1 MVNRGGGEQA
11 LQQAKWVMRQLKNMC
26 VEFDMM
32 RQITDWANPH
42 VSSENRAGKIQL
54 FVFCDSCSRNSVY
67 YCPRRG

>member
-42 VSSENRAGKIQL
+42 VSSENRAGKI
-54 FVFCDSCSRNSVY
+54 
-67 YCPRRG
+67 